1 MNDRTSSEKRSADRE
16 PPPDAHA
23 DGEPSTKRLLNEA
36 TLWALIEQIPLT
48 VYIDRL
54 DDVSSNV
61 YTGPQLE
68 SVLGYSSD
76 EWTSDPELFLKVVHP
91 DDRERVLAEH
101 RRTRETGESFRMEYR
116 MIAHDG
122 SVHWFLDEATVI
134 PNETGEP
141 GFHHGVLLEITE
153 RKELE
158 DALRRS
164 EEELRRQKRHL
175 ESLLEI
181 SPTAIVTL
189 ELSGSVA
196 SWNLAAEELFGYTGD
211 EAVGRR
217 LEELIAN
224 RDDLREEALDFQAE
238 LVQTG
243 RFRAVTRRARKDG
256 SLLDVEVFA
265 VLVTVADEP
274 TGYLIVYH
282 DVTSVKAQQEAER
295 RYRNLVEQ
303 LPLITYIDEP
313 TATASSIYIS
323 PQVEDLLGYSPDEWL
338 DDREFFPKVLHSE
351 DRERVLADHERVFAA
366 GESSWSFEYRLVARD
381 GRTVWVRDQAVVVR
395 DEAGAPLYVQGF
407 QLDITERRAVED
419 ALRRSEERF
428 RAMFE
433 EAPIG
438 IAWSPLKEGDRGLP
452 PSLRRSG
459 GEGQY
464 RRNRAYREML
474 GYTEEEL
481 EGLHFSE
488 FTHPDD
494 LARELALYDDLLA
507 GKIDRYELEKRFI
520 ARDGR
525 IIWAH
530 VVDSLFRDDAGT
542 PLFGLTMVADIT
554 QRREAEEALRESE
567 AELRRQTQYFQS
579 LLEINP
585 VAVATLDLQEHVTS
599 WNPAAELLFG
609 YSADEAVGQPLR
621 ELILRTEAFAEEGA
635 SISREALHEGS
646 AHRITRRMRKDGT
659 LVDVEVLVVPL
670 QMDRQ
675 HVGWYVI
682 YHDVSALHRQ
692 KQYFESLLE
701 VSPTAIVTVDLE
713 DNVTSWNPAA
723 EKLFGFACDEALGR
737 NVDELIAASDE
748 LRADAAAVNRQG
760 SEGEIEVITRRT
772 RKDGSLV
779 DVHVLVAPVVL
790 DGELVGRYG
799 IYHDISELQRQKR
812 YFESLLENSPTA
824 IAVTDLD
831 QNVAAWNPAAERL
844 FGYSRDE
851 ALGRNIDDLVA
862 AHDEIRAEGLAIV
875 ERVRSGGTV
884 SVITRRTRKDGS
896 LVDVEVR
903 VVPLRTADETEG
915 FYAIYHD
922 IGELVKARREAEEA
936 TQAKSAFLATMSHE
950 IRTPMNAVIGMA
962 ELLLDTRLT
971 PEQRSFADVIRTSGD
986 SLLAIIND
994 ILDFSKIEAG
1004 RLDLEHR
1011 PFPLAECVESALEI
1025 VAASASQKGLD
1036 LACLVDPEAPAG
1048 VVGDMTRLRQILVN
1062 LLTNAVKFT
1071 ESGEVVLS
1079 IASKPISRDGAS
1091 DGVYELC
1098 FAVRDTGIGIPAD
1111 RMDRLF
1117 HSFSQV
1123 DASTTRRYGGTGLG
1137 LAISKRLSE
1146 MMGGTMWVES
1156 RAGEGSTFH
1165 FTVTMEAAPIA
1176 AQTAPRAAEL
1186 AEKRLLVVDDNATNR
1201 EVMRRQAAS
1210 WGVVARDTGS
1220 PAEAL
1225 EWIRRGDP
1233 FDAAILDLQM
1243 PDVDGLT
1250 LAREIRR
1257 VRDAPSLPLVL
1268 LTSLGRRREDLEAG
1282 VEFAA
1287 YLTKPI
1293 KSSQL
1298 YEALV
1303 SIFGRPAPD
1312 EEPSM
1317 TPAGA
1322 AVAAGGERSPLRILL
1337 AEDNEVNTKLALLLL
1352 EKLGYGA
1359 DVVGNGREALET
1371 LQRERYDVVLM
1382 DVEMPEM
1389 DGLEASRRIHAESPD
1404 DRRPR
1409 IIAMT
1414 ANAMQ
1419 GDRETCLAAGMDD
1432 YLSKPI
1438 RREEL
1443 ARALARAAALR
1454 ASSAQAEDVLDTAAL
1469 EALEAATGDPAFVAE
1484 LVETFR
1490 RDAPKLL
1497 DTMRSSAVD
1506 GNGETLRRTAHT
1518 LKSNARTFG
1527 ASSLAELCEELEA
1540 TARAGVR
1547 DDVSDLVHGI
1557 EREFARV
1564 DAVLA
1569 RSGVA
1574 QRG

>member
-1 MNDRTSSEKRSADRE
+1 MSDRDPSSAPSADRE
-16 PPPDAHA
+16 SPPETHA
-23 DGEPSTKRLLNEA
+23 DGEAPTKRLLNEA
-36 TLWALIEQIPLT
+36 TLRALIEQIPLT

-61 YTGPQLE
+61 YTSPQLE

-76 EWTSDPELFLKVVHP
+76 EWASDPQLFIKVIHP
-91 DDRERVLAEH
+91 DDRERVFAEH
-101 RRTRETGESFRMEYR
+101 RRTRETGDSFRMEYR
-116 MIAHDG
+116 MIARDG
-122 SVHWFLDEATVI
+122 TVHWFLDEATVI
-134 PNETGEP
+134 PDETGEP

-164 EEELRRQKRHL
+164 EEELRRQKWHL

-189 ELSGSVA
+189 DLGGRVA
-196 SWNLAAEELFGYTGD
+196 SWNLAAEELFGYTRD
-211 EAVGRR
+211 EAVGRP
-217 LEELIAN
+217 LEDLVAN
-224 RDDLREEALDFQAE
+224 RDDLRQEAVDFQAA
-238 LVQTG
+238 LARTG
-243 RFRAVTRRARKDG
+243 RLRAVTRRARKDG

-265 VLVTVADEP
+265 VPVTAANEP

-303 LPLITYIDEP
+303 LPLVTYIDEP

-323 PQVEDLLGYSPDEWL
+323 PQVEDLLGYSADEWL
-338 DDREFFPKVLHSE
+338 GNGEFFPKALHPE
-351 DRERVLADHERVFAA
+351 DRDGVLADHERVFAA
-366 GESSWSFEYRLVARD
+366 GESSWSFEYRLIARD

-395 DEAGAPLYVQGF
+395 DESGGPLYVQGF
-407 QLDITERRAVED
+407 LLDITERRAVED
-419 ALRRSEERF
+419 ALRASEERF

-438 IAWSPLKEGDRGLP
+438 IAWSPLEEGGRALP

-459 GEGQY
+459 SGTQY

-481 EGLHFSE
+481 ESLHFSE

-494 LARELALYDDLLA
+494 LSRELALYEELLA
-507 GKIDRYELEKRFI
+507 GKIDRYELEKRYI
-520 ARDGR
+520 TRDGR
-525 IIWAH
+525 IVWAH
-530 VVDSLFRDDAGT
+530 VVDSIFRDDAGT

-567 AELRRQTQYFQS
+567 AELRRQTQYLQS

-585 VAVATLDLQEHVTS
+585 VAVVTLDLEEHVTS
-599 WNPAAELLFG
+599 WNPAAERLFG
-609 YSADEAVGQPLR
+609 YSAAEAVGSPLA
-621 ELILRTEAFAEEGA
+621 ELMLRTEALHEEGA

-670 QMDRQ
+670 QMDEE
-675 HVGWYVI
+675 HIGWYVI
-682 YHDVSALHRQ
+682 YHDVSELHRQ
-692 KQYFESLLE
+692 KQYFESLLD
-701 VSPTAIVTVDLE
+701 VSPTAIITVDVD

-723 EKLFGFACDEALGR
+723 EKLFGYACDEALGR
-737 NVDELIAASDE
+737 NVDDLVAASDE

-760 SEGEIEVITRRT
+760 SEGEIEVVTRRT

-779 DVHVLVAPVVL
+779 DVHVLVAPIVL

-799 IYHDISELQRQKR
+799 IYHDISELQRQRR

-831 QNVAAWNPAAERL
+831 EHVTAWNPAAERL
-844 FGYSRDE
+844 FGYSADE
-851 ALGRNIDDLVA
+851 ALGQQIDELVA
-862 AHDEIRAEGLAIV
+862 FHDEVRAEGAAMNR
-875 ERVRSGGTV
+875 RVRSGGEV
-884 SVITRRTRKDGS
+884 HRVTRRTRKDGS

-903 VVPLRTADETEG
+903 VAPVRVSGELEG

-971 PEQRSFADVIRTSGD
+971 PEQRTFADVIRTSGD

-1011 PFPLAECVESALEI
+1011 PFLLGECVESALEI
-1025 VAASASQKGLD
+1025 VAASASRKGLD

-1048 VVGDMTRLRQILVN
+1048 LVGDMARLRQILVN

-1079 IASKPISRDGAS
+1079 IDGKPASRDGRA
-1091 DGVYELC
+1091 DGLYTLH
-1098 FAVRDTGIGIPAD
+1098 FAVRDTGIGIPSD

-1146 MMGGTMWVES
+1146 MMGGTMWAES
-1156 RAGEGSTFH
+1156 RPGEGSTFH
-1165 FTVTMEAAPIA
+1165 FTVTMKAAPIA
-1176 AQTAPRAAEL
+1176 APAEPRPAEL
-1186 AEKRLLVVDDNATNR
+1186 AGKRLLVVDDNAANR
-1201 EVMRRQAAS
+1201 EVVRRQAAS
-1210 WGVVARDTGS
+1210 WGVVARETGS

-1250 LAREIRR
+1250 LAREIRLL
-1257 VRDAPSLPLVL
+1257 RDEASLPLVL

-1282 VEFAA
+1282 VQFAA

-1303 SIFGRPAPD
+1303 GVFGRPPPD
-1312 EEPSM
+1312 EPSA
-1317 TPAGA
+1317 PRADA
-1322 AVAAGGERSPLRILL
+1322 ADAVAPERPPLRILV

-1352 EKLGYGA
+1352 ERLGHRA
-1359 DVVGNGREALET
+1359 DVVGNGREALEA
-1371 LQRERYDVVLM
+1371 LRRERYDVVLM

-1389 DGLEASRRIHAESPD
+1389 DGLEASRRIHAEWLN

-1438 RREEL
+1438 RRDEL
-1443 ARALARAAALR
+1443 AAALER
-1454 ASSAQAEDVLDTAAL
+1454 APALGASPSDTEDALDPAAL
-1469 EALEAATGDPAFVAE
+1469 EALEAATDDPAFVAE

-1497 DTMRSSAVD
+1497 EAMRSSPEGGD
-1506 GNGETLRRTAHT
+1506 GETLRRAAHT

-1527 ASSLAELCEELEA
+1527 AGSLADLCEELEA
-1540 TARAGVR
+1540 TATAGAR
-1547 DDVSDLVHGI
+1547 DNVTALVHRI
-1557 EREFARV
+1557 ETEFARV
-1564 DAVLA
+1564 DAALA
-1569 RSGVA
+1569 RSRIAHG
-1574 QRG
+1574 G